1 MKNPI
6 YSFKGTKYEITY
18 NKSEIQNQQW
28 FLRQLEAAA
37 AQGDW
42 VTVQN
47 KINNGLMWGGVVEIG
62 G

>member
-37 AQGDW
+37 EQGDW

>member
-18 NKSEIQNQQW
+18 NESEIQNQQW
-28 FLRQLEAAA
+28 FLRQLEAAEE
-37 AQGDW
+37 QGDW

>member
-6 YSFKGTKYEITY
+6 YSFKGTKYERTY

-37 AQGDW
+37 EQGDW